1 MDLLNVAS
9 ANQHAKNMARRTQ
22 WELKKQSRD
31 FSGHKKSLQ
40 DYVNITKASSV
51 LPQTDEA
58 DTKMSA
64 IMTKAQAGKKL
75 SYDDWE
81 YLKAK
86 NPAMY
91 EKLRAAEKEQKDY
104 EEALKRCKTRDE
116 ARRLHMSKLG
126 EIMSAAKDGDES
138 ALVRLN
144 RMTRTMVEFTKSDE
158 YRDMPTEAEQA
169 IERESERQAE
179 REILRAETETERE
192 ALRADTEAAD
202 AGRKAAQGEP
212 GAESVPK
219 DGESAKPEAKA
230 KAEAVPKKKAAVR
243 EAQGVRIS
251 GAAIG
256 AASAHGA
263 APFGRRAYLLRQ
275 DGEPR
280 RKVFEAQA

>member
-1 MDLLNVAS
+1 MDLLGVAS

-91 EKLRAAEKEQKDY
+91 EKLRAAEKEQKV
-104 EEALKRCKTRDE
+104 LKYLKFWK
-116 ARRLHMSKLG
+116 AY
-126 EIMSAAKDGDES
+126 
-138 ALVRLN
+138 
-144 RMTRTMVEFTKSDE
+144 RMT
-158 YRDMPTEAEQA
+158 
-169 IERESERQAE
+169 
-179 REILRAETETERE
+179 
-192 ALRADTEAAD
+192 
-202 AGRKAAQGEP
+202 
-212 GAESVPK
+212 
-219 DGESAKPEAKA
+219 
-230 KAEAVPKKKAAVR
+230 
-243 EAQGVRIS
+243 
-251 GAAIG
+251 
-256 AASAHGA
+256 
-263 APFGRRAYLLRQ
+263 LRQ
-275 DGEPR
+275 TLVIMEISLIPT
-280 RKVFEAQA
+280 KNT

>member
-91 EKLRAAEKEQKDY
+91 EKLRAVEKEQKDY

-126 EIMSAAKDGDES
+126 EIMSAVKDGDES

-219 DGESAKPEAKA
+219 DGENAKTETKA
-230 KAEAVPKKKAAVR
+230 KAETVSKKKAAVR

-251 GAAIG
+251 RAAIG
-256 AASAHGA
+256 AASAHDA

-280 RKVFEAQA
+280 RKVFDAQA

>member
-51 LPQTDEA
+51 LPQADEE